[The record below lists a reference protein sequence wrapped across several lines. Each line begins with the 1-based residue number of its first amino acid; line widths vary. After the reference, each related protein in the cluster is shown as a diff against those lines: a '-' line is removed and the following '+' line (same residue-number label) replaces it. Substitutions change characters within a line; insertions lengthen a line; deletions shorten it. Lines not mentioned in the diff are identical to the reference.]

1 MKCTLDVKVINYK
14 MDFKWV
20 ESTLDKIKELLI
32 QDKMPDYSDSDHCD
46 MCRYLLKHNEIK
58 NI

>member
-1 MKCTLDVKVINYK
+1 
-14 MDFKWV
+14 MDFLWV

-32 QDKMPDYSDSDHCD
+32 QDKMPDYSDPDQCD